1 MIILFDNNFQE
12 LFASPV
18 HKSLHPVVALFLF
31 CRRSKK
37 KDTASIRTRTI
48 INLKFFHQMKNIAI
62 IMGGYSS
69 EYKISLISGNVV
81 YQYLDKNQFK
91 GFRVHIFKEKW
102 VYVDENDAEFP
113 IDKNDFSITVNGT
126 KIIFDAVFNAIHG
139 TPGEDGLMQAYFEL
153 LNIPQTSCDY
163 YQAALTFNKRDLLSV
178 LKPYGIK
185 TAVSY
190 YLNMGEVINTEE
202 IISKVGLPCFVKPNK
217 SGSSFGIS
225 KVKTTE
231 ELPIAIE
238 VAYKEDNEIIIESFL
253 DGTEVSV
260 GVINYKGEII
270 VLPITEIVSE
280 NDFFD
285 YEAKYQGKSQEI
297 TPARI
302 SDEMTAKV
310 GAVAKRAYEVLKMK
324 GFSRSEFIIVNGE
337 PHMLEMN
344 TIPGLTTESLIPQ
357 QAKAAGISLTD
368 LFTNAIDLALEK

>member
-1 MIILFDNNFQE
+1 
-12 LFASPV
+12 
-18 HKSLHPVVALFLF
+18 
-31 CRRSKK
+31 
-37 KDTASIRTRTI
+37 
-48 INLKFFHQMKNIAI
+48 MKNIAI

-81 YQYLDKNQFK
+81 YQFLDKTKYN
-91 GFRVHIFKEKW
+91 GFRIHVFKEKW
-102 VYVDENDAEFP
+102 VYVDDSDAEFP
-113 IDKNDFSITVNGT
+113 IDKNDFSATVNGK
-126 KIIFDAVFNAIHG
+126 KIIFDCVFNAIHG

-153 LNIPQTSCDY
+153 LDIPQTSCDY

-185 TAVSY
+185 TAISY
-190 YLNMGEVINTEE
+190 YLNKGDIINTTE
-202 IISKVGLPCFVKPNK
+202 IINKVGLPCFVKPNK
-217 SGSSFGIS
+217 AGSSFGIS
-225 KVKTTE
+225 KVKTE
-231 ELPIAIE
+231 AELPVAIE
-238 VAYKEDNEIIIESFL
+238 TAYKEDNEIIIESFL

-297 TPARI
+297 TPARL
-302 SDEMTAKV
+302 SDDMTQKV
-310 GAVAKRAYEVLKMK
+310 GTIAKRAYEVLKMK
-324 GFSRSEFIIVNGE
+324 GFSRSEFIIVNDE

-357 QAKAAGISLTD
+357 QAAAAGISLED
-368 LFTNAIDLALEK
+368 LFTNAIELALKN